1 MARKKK
7 TEAVVEQLVTEEVL
21 TKSQDVTTVT
31 SEDFN
36 LNNFMNEPEEEVV
49 ETKIVKETKD
59 ENKSDGQRPL
69 KKVIK
74 FTPVGLK
81 VEYI

>member
-7 TEAVVEQLVTEEVL
+7 TESVVEQLVTEEVL
-21 TKSQDVTTVT
+21 TESQDVTTVT
-31 SEDFN
+31 SKNFN
-36 LNNFMNEPEEEVV
+36 LNDFMNKPEEEVV

-69 KKVIK
+69 KRVLK

>member
-21 TKSQDVTTVT
+21 TESQDVTTVT

-36 LNNFMNEPEEEVV
+36 LNNFMNEPEEEIV

-59 ENKSDGQRPL
+59 ENNDGQRPL
-69 KKVIK
+69 KRVLK

>member
-7 TEAVVEQLVTEEVL
+7 TEAVVEQLVTEHEL
-21 TKSQDVTTVT
+21 TESQDVTTVT

-36 LNNFMNEPEEEVV
+36 LNNFMNEPEEVV
-49 ETKIVKETKD
+49 ETKIVKETKN
-59 ENKSDGQRPL
+59 ENNDGQRPL
-69 KKVIK
+69 KRVLK

>member
-21 TKSQDVTTVT
+21 TESQDVTTVT

-36 LNNFMNEPEEEVV
+36 LNNFMNEPEEVV
-49 ETKIVKETKD
+49 ETKIVKETKN
-59 ENKSDGQRPL
+59 ENNDGQRPL
-69 KKVIK
+69 KRVLK